1 MKKTRLAAL
10 LLVCL
15 AALSGCQGVEQTLHA
30 LGTKIEDA
38 QVSTPQNNGGDIDWS
53 FVPVVRERAV
63 SMFEQAFPEA
73 TVKETGVACK
83 NTKTDR
89 AIVTIT
95 YEMNGRTGTYGFDYE
110 KNESGEY
117 ELTRYGDGVS
127 SDDL

>member
-1 MKKTRLAAL
+1 MKKLLFAAL
-10 LLVCL
+10 LLACL
-15 AALSGCQGVEQTLHA
+15 AALAGCQGVEQTLHA

-53 FVPVVRERAV
+53 FVPMVRERAV

-117 ELTRYGDGVS
+117 KLTRYGDGVS

>member
-1 MKKTRLAAL
+1 MRLAVL

-15 AALSGCQGVEQTLHA
+15 AALAGCQGVEQTLHE

-73 TVKETGVACK
+73 TVKETGVACR
-83 NTKTDR
+83 NTKTNR

-127 SDDL
+127 ADDL

>member
-15 AALSGCQGVEQTLHA
+15 AALAGCQGVEQTLHE

-53 FVPVVRERAV
+53 FVPMVRERAV

-110 KNESGEY
+110 KNENGAY

>member
-1 MKKTRLAAL
+1 MRLAVL

-15 AALSGCQGVEQTLHA
+15 AALAGCQGVEQTLHE

-110 KNESGEY
+110 KNENGEY

>member
-1 MKKTRLAAL
+1 MRLAVL

-15 AALSGCQGVEQTLHA
+15 AALAGCQGVEQTLHE

>member
-1 MKKTRLAAL
+1 MRLAVL

-15 AALSGCQGVEQTLHA
+15 AALAGCQGVEQTLHE

-53 FVPVVRERAV
+53 FVPMVREKAV

>member
-1 MKKTRLAAL
+1 MKKTRLAVL

-15 AALSGCQGVEQTLHA
+15 AALAGCQGVEQTLHE

-73 TVKETGVACK
+73 TVKETGVACR
-83 NTKTDR
+83 NTKTNR

-127 SDDL
+127 ADDL

>member
-1 MKKTRLAAL
+1 M
-10 LLVCL
+10 
-15 AALSGCQGVEQTLHA
+15 EQTLHE

-73 TVKETGVACK
+73 TVKETGVACR
-83 NTKTDR
+83 NTKTGR

-127 SDDL
+127 ADDL

>member
-10 LLVCL
+10 LLACL

-38 QVSTPQNNGGDIDWS
+38 QISTPQNNGGDIDWS

-63 SMFEQAFPEA
+63 STFEQAFPEA

-83 NTKTDR
+83 NTKTGR

>member
-1 MKKTRLAAL
+1 M
-10 LLVCL
+10 
-15 AALSGCQGVEQTLHA
+15 
-30 LGTKIEDA
+30 
-38 QVSTPQNNGGDIDWS
+38 
-53 FVPVVRERAV
+53 VREMAV

-83 NTKTDR
+83 NTKTGR

-110 KNESGEY
+110 KNESGDY

>member
-38 QVSTPQNNGGDIDWS
+38 QISTPQNNGGDIDWS

-63 SMFEQAFPEA
+63 SLFEQAFPEA

-83 NTKTDR
+83 NTKTGR